1 MAAKGGYKDTV
12 EYLVKE
18 GARINR
24 KDRLKV
30 SNFDGTL
37 FLSIL
42 QVLKELHASQQLY
55 MYSF

>member
-30 SNFDGTL
+30 SNFDQTL
-37 FLSIL
+37 LLWIS
-42 QVLKELHASQQLY
+42 QVLEESQR
-55 MYSF
+55 MNAT

>member
-24 KDRLKV
+24 KDRLEV

-37 FLSIL
+37 LL
-42 QVLKELHASQQLY
+42 
-55 MYSF
+55 